1 VVELRGRVL
10 TFEKTHDTYDRAEHG
25 GHHMRFIQEYGYTVK
40 VGQEEAHQKWLVDNS
55 DALAKSMPP
64 GTRYIGTFAVVYS
77 SEKGSGWYRTLLE
90 LDSYAAMDK
99 LAALNKDP
107 NSEYGRLL
115 RESARF
121 GDYDLA
127 APWSNALLKDV
138 IDATIWDPQS

>member
-1 VVELRGRVL
+1 
-10 TFEKTHDTYDRAEHG
+10 
-25 GHHMRFIQEYGYTVK
+25 MRFIQEYGYTVK

-127 APWSNALLKDV
+127 APWSNSLLKDV
-138 IDATIWDPQS
+138 VDATIWDPQS